1 MLGMG
6 RKSRQLVGLDI
17 GSSSIKAVELKS
29 TKSGY
34 ELVSFGMET
43 LAPDT
48 VVDGAI
54 MDAPQVANAISK
66 IFDAQRI
73 KTKNVATSVSGHSV
87 IVKRVPLPLMTE
99 DELYDRIPSEAS
111 QHIPFD
117 IADVNLSYQLLESM
131 DSQMDVLL
139 VAVKKDKILNHTNV
153 LAQAGKTPVVVDI
166 DAFGLQN
173 CFEVNYEPDA
183 GQTVA
188 LLNIGASVMNINIV
202 RGGGGNQYTD
212 ALQKELDLSFEDAER
227 LKRGDSLPSV
237 TDEQKQQILRSVSD
251 ILTLEIQKTFDFFRA
266 TASGENIQRIVVA
279 GGTARVPGLVD
290 LLREEFAMPVE
301 ELNPFRKVSID
312 PGKHSDDQ
320 IREMAPRLAIA
331 AGAAMPAVFIGAG
344 LVLGALVLGF
354 FYYTWQQQLNKE
366 NAEIKRLTAQKT
378 ELEQTKQQVEAFEK
392 QKVVLQQRVSTI
404 EQLQRDRTGGQEL
417 LDMVANTVSRTEN
430 LWLTEMVRKG
440 STLSMEGTSAS
451 VNAVANFITALKRSG
466 YFQKVEIKETKQDE
480 KNTAVQSF
488 GFQIS
493 AEITPPNAAQARP
506 ANTPAPA
513 AAAKAP
519 AKKG

>member
-1 MLGMG
+1 MALFGG
-6 RKSRQLVGLDI
+6 KSRQLVGLDI

-29 TKSGY
+29 TKAGY
-34 ELVSFGMET
+34 ELVSYGMES
-43 LAPDT
+43 LAQDT

-99 DELYDRIPSEAS
+99 EELYDRIPSEAS

-166 DAFGLQN
+166 DAFALQN

-202 RGGGGNQYTD
+202 RGGVPLFTRDVSVGGNQYTD

-237 TDEQKQQILRSVSD
+237 TDDQKQQILRSVSD

-266 TASGENIQRIVVA
+266 TASGESIQRIVVA

-301 ELNPFRKVSID
+301 ELNPFRKVLINPSR
-312 PGKHSDDQ
+312 HSDDQ
-320 IREMAPRLAIA
+320 IREMSPRLAIA
-331 AGAAMPAVFIGAG
+331 VG
-344 LVLGALVLGF
+344 LAL
-354 FYYTWQQQLNKE
+354 
-366 NAEIKRLTAQKT
+366 
-378 ELEQTKQQVEAFEK
+378 
-392 QKVVLQQRVSTI
+392 
-404 EQLQRDRTGGQEL
+404 
-417 LDMVANTVSRTEN
+417 
-430 LWLTEMVRKG
+430 
-440 STLSMEGTSAS
+440 
-451 VNAVANFITALKRSG
+451 RS
-466 YFQKVEIKETKQDE
+466 FD
-480 KNTAVQSF
+480 
-488 GFQIS
+488 
-493 AEITPPNAAQARP
+493 
-506 ANTPAPA
+506 
-513 AAAKAP
+513 
-519 AKKG
+519 